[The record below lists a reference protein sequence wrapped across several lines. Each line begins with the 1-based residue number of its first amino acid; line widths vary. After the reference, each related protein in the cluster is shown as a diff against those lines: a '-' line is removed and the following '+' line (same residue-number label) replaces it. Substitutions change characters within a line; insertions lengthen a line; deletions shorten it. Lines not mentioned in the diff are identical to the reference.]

1 VSDGIDGSRRQ
12 LRKWCRSRMS
22 LPAAVT
28 EEIRAIRPYCK
39 FEGHTNQVRGVI
51 HLSGEQGIITC
62 SLDGSLRVWNLQTG
76 KQIGND
82 WRDGESSVV
91 TIALSL
97 DGKMVVSGSDDA
109 AVRLWDVDMGKA
121 IAKWTG
127 HNSGVLNICW
137 NRDGRRIVSG
147 SAGGAIRVW
156 DAESGKT
163 VLVIETGLENVWAVI
178 YSPDTTMIATGGN
191 SDEEHLKIWD
201 AKTGKLVANPKG
213 HTYQVDCLAW
223 TADGKTLISGSDD
236 HSIRTWNTTTWQQIA
251 VWTGHTSSVYGIAI
265 SPNGRILASS
275 SLDNTARLWNL
286 ENGQPIGSPLQHT
299 DAVECPSFSTD
310 GKQLATG
317 CWDNNV
323 YTWDISTIVEE
334 AGLSEL
340 LNLNVSWLTIS
351 HPSLPTES
359 TIPGQIIT
367 QCMRRVHKSFSSNL
381 NMF

>member
-1 VSDGIDGSRRQ
+1 
-12 LRKWCRSRMS
+12 
-22 LPAAVT
+22 
-28 EEIRAIRPYCK
+28 
-39 FEGHTNQVRGVI
+39 
-51 HLSGEQGIITC
+51 
-62 SLDGSLRVWNLQTG
+62 LQTG

-97 DGKMVVSGSDDA
+97 DGKKVVSGSDDA
-109 AVRLWDVDMGKA
+109 AVRLWDVDMGKV

-127 HNSGVLNICW
+127 HNGGVLNICW

-251 VWTGHTSSVYGIAI
+251 VLMGHTGPALIYDIAI
-265 SPNGRILASS
+265 SPNGRILASAS
-275 SLDNTARLWNL
+275 YDKTARLWNL

-299 DAVECPSFSTD
+299 NAVKCVSFSAD
-310 GKQLATG
+310 GKLLATG
-317 CWDNNV
+317 CDDNNA
-323 YTWDISTIVEE
+323 YTWNMSVAVEE
-334 AGLSEL
+334 AGLSDL
-340 LNLNVSWLTIS
+340 LLKPNVSPQPIIS
-351 HPSLPTES
+351 PLSLPTEC
-359 TIPGQIIT
+359 TIPG
-367 QCMRRVHKSFSSNL
+367 
-381 NMF
+381 